1 MLRKMMIVLAVALAF
16 GATMPA
22 TSALARGGAGGGA
35 HIGGGGGGHIGGGR
49 AGAHFGPR
57 FPQPPA
63 TPNQVPAPLPSPP
76 QAPVINGPLSPSGLP
91 AMGGGI

>member
-1 MLRKMMIVLAVALAF
+1 
-16 GATMPA
+16 MPA
-22 TSALARGGAGGGA
+22 TSALARGVGGGGA
-35 HIGGGGGGHIGGGR
+35 HIGGSGGHTGVGGH

-57 FPQPPA
+57 FPQTPA
-63 TPNQVPAPLPSPP
+63 TPNRVPTPLPSPP